1 MNTKW
6 RFVVAAVLLVFAWK
20 GSALKIEWP
29 PAGGGTTVT
38 IPKPDGVILE
48 WAEPLKPILPTM
60 LVKDREY
67 LANFYDA
74 LSFVLIRDAGRES
87 PIVKTTGDFVVFHAG
102 SLQLAIDKAAVGKYP
117 GLGEAI
123 DETFINALGADQRA
137 LSADDRTKLT
147 AACTVLAYALKVGND
162 G

>member
-1 MNTKW
+1 MSMKW
-6 RFVVAAVLLVFAWK
+6 RIVVAALLLVFAWK
-20 GSALKIEWP
+20 GSNLTIPWP
-29 PAGGGTTVT
+29 PAGGGTSVT

-48 WAEPLKPILPTM
+48 WAEPLRPILPTM

-123 DETFINALGADQRA
+123 DQTFVNALGADQRT
-137 LSADDRTKLT
+137 LSPDDRTKLT

>member
-1 MNTKW
+1 
-6 RFVVAAVLLVFAWK
+6 
-20 GSALKIEWP
+20 
-29 PAGGGTTVT
+29 
-38 IPKPDGVILE
+38 VILE

-67 LANFYDA
+67 LASFYDA
-74 LSFVLIRDAGRES
+74 LSFVLIRDAGRGT

-102 SLQLAIDKAAVGKYP
+102 SLQLAIDKGAVGKYP

-123 DETFINALGADQRA
+123 DQTFVNALGADQRA

-147 AACTVLAYALKVGND
+147 AACSVLAYALKVGND

>member
-6 RFVVAAVLLVFAWK
+6 RVVVAALLLVFAWK
-20 GSALKIEWP
+20 GSNLSIPWP
-29 PAGGGTTVT
+29 PAGPDKPEVVPT
-38 IPKPDGVILE
+38 PDGVILE
-48 WAEPLKPILPTM
+48 WAEPLRPILPKM
-60 LVKDREY
+60 LAKDRAY
-67 LANFYDA
+67 LSSFYDA
-74 LSFVLIRDAGRES
+74 LSFVLLRDAGRES

-102 SLQLAIDKAAVGKYP
+102 SLQLAIDKAAVGRYP

-147 AACTVLAYALKVGND
+147 AACSVLAYALKVGND

>member
-29 PAGGGTTVT
+29 PPGGGTTVT

-123 DETFINALGADQRA
+123 DQTFVNALGADQRA

>member
-123 DETFINALGADQRA
+123 DETFVNALGADQRA

>member
-1 MNTKW
+1 MTMKW
-6 RFVVAAVLLVFAWK
+6 RIVVAVVLLVFAWK
-20 GSALKIEWP
+20 GSSLKIAWP
-29 PAGGGTTVT
+29 PTGPSTPVVVPT
-38 IPKPDGVILE
+38 PQGVILE
-48 WAEPLKPILPTM
+48 WAEPLRPILPKM
-60 LVKDREY
+60 LAKDREY
-67 LANFYDA
+67 LSSFYDA
-74 LSFVLIRDAGRES
+74 LSFVLIRDSQRDT
-87 PIVKTTGDFVVFHAG
+87 PIVKTTSDFVSFHAG

-123 DETFINALGADQRA
+123 DQTFVNALGADQRA

>member
-1 MNTKW
+1 MSLKW
-6 RFVVAAVLLVFAWK
+6 RVVVAVVLLVFAWK
-20 GSALKIEWP
+20 GSSLKIEWP
-29 PAGGGTTVT
+29 PAGGGTSVT
-38 IPKPDGVILE
+38 IPRPDGVILE
-48 WAEPLKPILPTM
+48 WAVPLKPILPTM
-60 LVKDREY
+60 LAKDREY

-74 LSFVLIRDAGRES
+74 LSFVLIRDSKRDT

-102 SLQLAIDKAAVGKYP
+102 SLQAAIDKEAVGQYP

-123 DETFINALGADQRA
+123 DQTFVNALGADQRA

>member
-137 LSADDRTKLT
+137 LSADDRTRLT

>member
-1 MNTKW
+1 MKLEARW
-6 RFVVAAVLLVFAWK
+6 IVAAVLLFFAWK
-20 GSALKIEWP
+20 GSDLSMYWP
-29 PAGGGTTVT
+29 PAPAKTLKT
-38 IPKPDGVILE
+38 PKPDAELLQ
-48 WAEPLKPILPTM
+48 WAAPLKPILPTM

-74 LSFVLIRDAGRES
+74 LSFVLIRDSKRQT

-102 SLQLAIDKAAVGKYP
+102 SLQAAIDKEAVGKYP

-123 DETFINALGADQRA
+123 DQTFVNALGADQRA

-147 AACTVLAYALKVGND
+147 AACSVLAYVLKVGND

>member
-1 MNTKW
+1 MSAKW
-6 RFVVAAVLLVFAWK
+6 RIVVAVVLLVFAWK
-20 GSALKIEWP
+20 GSSLKIEWP
-29 PAGGGTTVT
+29 PAGGGTAVT
-38 IPKPDGVILE
+38 IPRPDGVILE

-74 LSFVLIRDAGRES
+74 LSFVLIRDAGRGT

-102 SLQLAIDKAAVGKYP
+102 SLQLAIDKGAVGKYP

-123 DETFINALGADQRA
+123 DQTFVNALGADQRA